1 MKIKI
6 YFEIK
11 KKKYDF
17 KEIKD
22 YMFDWTVA
30 ICVENYVF

>member
-11 KKKYDF
+11 KKKNDF

-22 YMFDWTVA
+22 YMFDWTVS
-30 ICVENYVF
+30 